1 MKSKDLINRMI
12 PWRVKVALS
21 TLKNGLPPAWALPYR
36 SLHVPTMIVEAE
48 ADYFANCTRRFF
60 GRQGG
65 IVDLGCWMGSTSIAL
80 ARGLVQANTRNPS
93 HREKVLA
100 YDRFVWEEW
109 MMMYETFGIYQP
121 GDVFLP
127 EARRVVNEHGN
138 GLIELIQADL
148 SCFEWSG
155 DSIKILL
162 VDAMKSAGLARQ
174 IARTFYPSLQIG
186 GIVIQQDF
194 KHFYTSWI
202 HVLHF
207 RLQKYFRM
215 IHRVPRG
222 GSVAFE
228 AMAPISTSDVTQA
241 TDFENI
247 SDVES
252 EECFRYSMGL
262 VETDEKFKVA
272 AAHVS
277 LYYHLNRIDK
287 ARELIDR
294 YAALGMAENW
304 EFQSAIR
311 LFEDQTCQKL

>member
-1 MKSKDLINRMI
+1 
-12 PWRVKVALS
+12 
-21 TLKNGLPPAWALPYR
+21 
-36 SLHVPTMIVEAE
+36 
-48 ADYFANCTRRFF
+48 
-60 GRQGG
+60 
-65 IVDLGCWMGSTSIAL
+65 
-80 ARGLVQANTRNPS
+80 
-93 HREKVLA
+93 
-100 YDRFVWEEW
+100 

-127 EARRVVNEHGN
+127 EARRVVNEHGS

-148 SCFEWSG
+148 TYFEWSG

-174 IARTFYPSLQIG
+174 IARTFYPSLQKG

-207 RLQKYFRM
+207 RLQKHFQM
-215 IHRVPRG
+215 IHSVPRG
-222 GSVAFE
+222 ATVAFE
-228 AMAPISTSDVTQA
+228 VMAPMSTSDVLEA

-252 EECFRYSMGL
+252 EECFRHSMGL
-262 VETDEKFKVA
+262 VETDERFKVA
-272 AAHVS
+272 SAHVS
-277 LYYHLNRIDK
+277 LYTHLNRTDK
-287 ARELIDR
+287 ARDLIDR
-294 YAALGMAENW
+294 YTALGMAENG

-311 LFEDQTCQKL
+311 LFEEQTGQKI